1 MGAKDLLSHS
11 VRIAWKDLTELVRN
25 RLGMVLLIVMPLFM
39 MTMIGFIYPSSTATI
54 SNLPV
59 ALVNQDQGFY
69 NKTSGTNSTIPSQ
82 IFITGLQQMNN
93 YTTNNQTQPPM
104 LILSSASSMAD
115 IRDKVQKGKIDGG
128 ILIPDN
134 FSESIMSGEQGTVI
148 IVTDQSNPT
157 TAAMFQ
163 AAMSATIEQ
172 MGTLFAQEKVETLNP
187 AVTANNSLAI
197 VKPYYSQTE
206 GVVSGNPSYFNF
218 IAPGIMA
225 MTVMMS
231 VMTGL
236 PVAISKEKEDGTM
249 DGMMVAPIDR
259 LSIILGK
266 ALGQTVRGL
275 FQGFIISALAVGLFG
290 VVIHGSIM
298 LVVALLL
305 LGVYSFV
312 GLGIVLTSFAKDQE
326 TAQMMMMTI
335 MFPMMFLSGVFF
347 PISQMPWYMQ
357 DIAKFLPLYYATDA
371 MRRVMVL
378 GAGVSDISID
388 LLILISFGTVMIAI
402 AVPLFQRMMTR

>member
-1 MGAKDLLSHS
+1 MGTRDLLSNI
-11 VRIAWKDLTELVRN
+11 VRIAWKDLTELWRN

-39 MTMIGFIYPSSTATI
+39 MAMIGFIYPSSTATI

-82 IFITGLQQMNN
+82 IFITGLEAI
-93 YTTNNQTQPPM
+93 NNQAHM
-104 LILSSASSMAD
+104 LILSNASNMTD
-115 IRDKVQKGKIDGG
+115 IRDKVQKGEIDGG
-128 ILIPDN
+128 ILIPAN
-134 FSESIMSGEQGTVI
+134 FSESIMSGEQGTVN
-148 IVTDQSNPT
+148 IVIDQSNPT
-157 TAAMFQ
+157 TAEMFET
-163 AAMSATIEQ
+163 ALSATIDQ
-172 MGTLFAQEKVETLNP
+172 MGTLLAQEKVETLNP
-187 AVTANNSLAI
+187 VLTANNSLAI
-197 VKPYYSQTE
+197 VKPYYVQTE
-206 GVVSGNPSYFNF
+206 GVVAGNPSYFNF
-218 IAPGIMA
+218 IAPGLMA

-249 DGMMVAPIDR
+249 DGMMVAPINR
-259 LSIILGK
+259 LSIISGK

-275 FQGFIISALAVGLFG
+275 FQGFIIFALAVGLFG
-290 VVIHGSIM
+290 VIIHGSIL

-305 LGVYSFV
+305 LGVFSFV
-312 GLGIVLTSFAKDQE
+312 GLGIVLTSLAKDQE

-347 PISQMPWYMQ
+347 PIQQMPWYMQ

-371 MRRVMVL
+371 LRKVMVL
-378 GAGVSDISID
+378 GAGVSAISTD
-388 LLILISFGTVMIAI
+388 LIILIAFGTVMIAI